1 MKMKVILNFQRNK
14 EILFEKRKNE
24 QNKEKCKGKKQG
36 KMKTKTIN

>member
-14 EILFEKRKNE
+14 EILFEKQKNKVK
-24 QNKEKCKGKKQG
+24 NKG

>member
-1 MKMKVILNFQRNK
+1 MKVILCFSKRNK